1 MTRKTLEDYKK
12 ESPEIPSITCPYIDF
27 IQEILKEVKEN
38 NDSIFDEQKL
48 NLADSMLEYI
58 RESNDALR
66 KSSSYWY
73 NKFKTIMHRK

>member
-1 MTRKTLEDYKK
+1 LEDYKK

-73 NKFKTIMHRK
+73 NKFKTIIHRK

>member
-1 MTRKTLEDYKK
+1 MARKNLEDYKK

-27 IQEILKEVKEN
+27 IQEILKEVREN
-38 NDSIFDEQKL
+38 NNSVFDEQKL

-66 KSSSYWY
+66 KNSSYWFHKFRTLM
-73 NKFKTIMHRK
+73 NKK

>member
-73 NKFKTIMHRK
+73 NKFKTIIHRK

>member
-1 MTRKTLEDYKK
+1 MARKNLEDYKK

-38 NDSIFDEQKL
+38 NDSVFDEQKL
-48 NLADSMLEYI
+48 NLADSMLEYL

-66 KSSSYWY
+66 KSSSYWFHKFRTLM
-73 NKFKTIMHRK
+73 NKK